1 MRSQGHPGLSLSL
14 SNIPHC
20 GGDQL
25 SFAMERP
32 TECGVYKLVSRLQ
45 MGPQLLPTSQQQ
57 SEETESQDHP
67 GLSSSWTP
75 IPQKLCEIISVCCF
89 KLVNYRLICCTA
101 IINNNVLHKIK
112 VTVSN
117 NSNIQLMCPRSPRAA
132 STTCPLDDGVVEEVG
147 WSEAQKQP
155 LQWWR

>member
-1 MRSQGHPGLSLSL
+1 M
-14 SNIPHC
+14 
-20 GGDQL
+20 
-25 SFAMERP
+25 
-32 TECGVYKLVSRLQ
+32 CGVYKLVSRLQ

-89 KLVNYRLICCTA
+89 KLVYYRLICCTA
-101 IINNNVLHKIK
+101 IINSNVLRKIK
-112 VTVSN
+112 IIVSN
-117 NSNIQLMCPRSPRAA
+117 NSNIQLTCPLSPRAA

-155 LQWWR
+155 LWWW